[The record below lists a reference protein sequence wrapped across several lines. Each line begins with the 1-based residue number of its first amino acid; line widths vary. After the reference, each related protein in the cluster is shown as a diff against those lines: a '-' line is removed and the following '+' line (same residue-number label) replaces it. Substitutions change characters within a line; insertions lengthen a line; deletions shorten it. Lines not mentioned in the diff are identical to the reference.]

1 VAKEATVTP
10 PVAWQ
15 RLGAP
20 APDWRDERV
29 EFVTVSSQAESS
41 SGEGLPLRSR
51 LMVVEREKAVTA
63 ADQAAVLER
72 KEASPVVGLK
82 PAASAVVAAAVVA
95 VVGNIHIA
103 VAGAESGQAVVVDTS
118 VQVLAEVG
126 NIAVVLAVEQ
136 VRVGSAQHTAV
147 VQQVD
152 RNAAVVAEQGRHEW
166 ESA

>member
-51 LMVVEREKAVTA
+51 LM
-63 ADQAAVLER
+63 ER